1 LLPFFT
7 FSVYALKYRL
17 IQKETIERLIMD
29 DPAILINIILIFL
42 LRVLNYAIGT
52 LRLVFITRG
61 KRLIAASLAG
71 IEALIFAVVIA
82 DVVQDLNNVPN
93 LIAYCFGAGFGS
105 WVGMVLET
113 KLIRSYT
120 IVNVFANQ
128 DGLEITESLRQAGY
142 GVTTTIS
149 QGKDGEVLTLR
160 SVIDRRQVK
169 TFMKAVH
176 KINPNVFIAIEEARG
191 IDRGWLGV
199 GRDGRAI

>member
-1 LLPFFT
+1 
-7 FSVYALKYRL
+7 
-17 IQKETIERLIMD
+17 MD
-29 DPAILINIILIFL
+29 DPALIFNVVL
-42 LRVLNYAIGT
+42 IFTLRVLNYALGT

-61 KRLIAASLAG
+61 RRLIASALAG
-71 IEALIFAVVIA
+71 LEALIFAVVIA
-82 DVVQDLNNVPN
+82 DVVQDLNNIPN

-105 WVGMVLET
+105 WVGMALEA

-128 DGLEITESLRQAGY
+128 DGLEITEALRQAGY

-149 QGKDGEVLTLR
+149 QGRDGEVLTLR

-169 TFMKAVH
+169 TFMKTVH
-176 KINPNVFIAIEEARG
+176 QINPNAFIAIEEARG
-191 IDRGWLGV
+191 VTRGWLGM